1 MNKRT
6 MRKLIYF
13 SVFQFVVW
21 TTQAQVND
29 DFSDGDFINNPT
41 WIGTTA
47 DFEVNTNKELQL
59 SASAAGKSY
68 LSTSSTFLE
77 GNVEWQFRIKQTF
90 SPSDNN
96 YSRFYLVSDT
106 NNLLIDSISG
116 YYLRFGENGS
126 NDAIKL
132 YCQNGTT
139 HTLLASGTAARIA
152 SSFDL
157 KIKIVRDTNALWT
170 VFSSSV
176 ETENWEEEFSCYD
189 STFLTSTHIGLVC
202 VYTASNTKKFF
213 FDDIYYGTIVYD
225 TIPPLINQLQIDK
238 ENRQQI
244 GLEFTEPINTQLL
257 TTNNFHIFSVGNPD
271 SIVVDSNNTQQLQLI
286 FFQPL
291 PINNILT
298 LQVTNISDIAGN
310 ILQDTSLDF
319 MYYFPSMFD
328 VLINE
333 IMAKPSPMVELPNYE
348 YIELYNR
355 QNFPINLNGWKLQIG
370 KTTKIFSD
378 VTIAANDYLLVVS
391 HTAKSAYEHYGNVYS
406 FSSFQITDAGQ
417 QLILWD
423 DNEQLISEIEFTDT
437 WYADNV
443 KKNGGWSLEMIDW
456 NNPCGE
462 ENNWTASKAKA
473 GGTPCQ
479 QNSVATIAPDNIAP
493 TIENIFIVAD
503 TLLTL
508 CFNEKILDTNRLNC
522 QVYTITDNNI
532 KSVNVI
538 DNNWKQ
544 VELILST
551 PLLEGKTYRLTIN
564 DTIFDC
570 VGNQILV
577 PTSFVFVYPKKISRA
592 NDIVI
597 NEVLFN
603 PNNEGVDFVEIYN
616 PNDKPISLKG
626 LRLSNINTKGQIDT
640 GKIVDL
646 NGRYIEANQYL
657 VLSTSTQI
665 VQSQYNCPYPENFLE
680 MSSIPAYNN
689 TSGTVILLYEG
700 SIIDRFDYTET
711 MHYSMLKTTEGVSL
725 ERINHNR
732 PTQDASNWHSAAATV
747 GFATPGY
754 KNSVF
759 SENIDNEEIITIS
772 PEIFS
777 PDNDGY
783 NDILQIKYAFANADN
798 RVSIDIYNIYGQK
811 IHNLVNNELCGT
823 EGYFTW
829 DGTIE
834 NNVKASIGNYIII
847 ISYWN
852 TAGKVYKIKKSCTIA
867 IKF

>member
-1 MNKRT
+1 M
-6 MRKLIYF
+6 MRKIIYLF
-13 SVFQFVVW
+13 VFQFVVLI
-21 TTQAQVND
+21 TQAQITD

-41 WIGTTA
+41 WIGNT
-47 DFEVNTNKELQL
+47 DNFEINTNKELQL
-59 SASAAGKSY
+59 SASSAGKSY
-68 LSTSSTFLE
+68 LSTSSNFLS
-77 GNVEWQFRIKQTF
+77 GNIEWQFRIKQTF

-106 NNLLIDSISG
+106 SDLLIDSISG
-116 YYLRFGENGS
+116 YYLRFGENFS

-132 YCQNGTT
+132 YCQKGTT

-176 ETENWEEEFSCYD
+176 ETDNWEEEFSCYD

-213 FDDIYYGTIVYD
+213 FDDIYYGAIVYD
-225 TIPPLINQLQIDK
+225 TIPPLVNQMQIDK

-244 GLEFTEPINTQLL
+244 GLEFTEPIDIQLL

-271 SIVVDSNNTQQLQLI
+271 SIIVDNSNTQQIQLI

-298 LQVTNISDIAGN
+298 LQINNISDIAGN
-310 ILQDTSLDF
+310 ILQDTSLEF
-319 MYYFPSMFD
+319 MYYFSSMFD

-333 IMAKPSPMVELPNYE
+333 IMAKPSPVVELPNYE
-348 YIELYNR
+348 YIELYNS

-370 KTTKIFSD
+370 NSTKIFSE
-378 VTIAANDYLLVVS
+378 VTIAANDYLLIVS
-391 HTAKSAYEHYGNVYS
+391 HAAKTEYEPYGNVFS

-423 DNEQLISEIEFTDT
+423 DKGQLISEVSFTDI

-443 KKNGGWSLEMIDW
+443 KKNGGWSLEMIDCY
-456 NNPCGE
+456 NPCGE

-479 QNSVATIAPDNIAP
+479 QNSVAAFAPDDIAP

-503 TLLTL
+503 TILVLH
-508 CFNEKILDTNRLNC
+508 FNEKILDTNRLNY
-522 QVYTITDNNI
+522 QIYSITDNNI
-532 KSVNVI
+532 KSVNAIV
-538 DNNWKQ
+538 NNWKQ

-551 PLLEGKTYRLTIN
+551 SLTEGKTYWLTIN
-564 DTIFDC
+564 DTIVDC
-570 VGNQILV
+570 VGNYSDV
-577 PTSFVFVYPKKISRA
+577 SNTYSFVYPQKIRRV

-603 PNNEGVDFVEIYN
+603 PRNGGVDFVEIYN
-616 PNDKPISLKG
+616 PNDNPISLKG

-646 NGRYIEANQYL
+646 NGKYINANQYL
-657 VLSTSTQI
+657 VLSTSSQI

-680 MSSIPAYNN
+680 IMSMPAYNN
-689 TSGTVILLYEG
+689 LSGTVILLYEDN
-700 SIIDRFDYTET
+700 IIDRFDYVET

-725 ERINHNR
+725 ERINYKR
-732 PTQDASNWHSAAATV
+732 PTQDVSNWHSAAATV

-759 SENIDNEEIITIS
+759 AENIDNEDIITIN

-783 NDILQIKYAFANADN
+783 NDILQIKYAFANSGN
-798 RVSIDIYNIYGQK
+798 RVSVDIYNVYGQK
-811 IHNLVNNELCGT
+811 IYNLVNNELCGT

-834 NNVKASIGNYIII
+834 NNVKAAVGNYIIML
-847 ISYWN
+847 SYWDL
-852 TAGKVYKIKKSCTIA
+852 TGKVYKIKKTCTIA